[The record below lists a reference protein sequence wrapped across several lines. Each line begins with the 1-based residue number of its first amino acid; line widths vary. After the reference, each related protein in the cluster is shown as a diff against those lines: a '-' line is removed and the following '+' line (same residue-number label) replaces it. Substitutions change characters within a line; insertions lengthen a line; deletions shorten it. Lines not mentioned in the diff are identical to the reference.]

1 MRLVTAIS
9 VLLVTVFLTAS
20 AFGQQSKRDEGIDLY
35 RAGNFAESVSRLTE
49 ATDVDKMDREAWRY
63 LAAAYKHLGKDE
75 EATKAFE
82 RSRTVKKT
90 NSQIYDKPAKI
101 TSKLTGGIKGDDS
114 SPPSDYAV
122 AVELR
127 ADGTVGII
135 IPYMK
140 AFVERRKAII
150 DAAKKIK
157 FKPAEQ
163 SGKPVTVIHVIEY
176 TFSSSFSSY

>member
-1 MRLVTAIS
+1 MRSVKVIS
-9 VLLVTVFLTAS
+9 VLLGIVFLAAS

-49 ATDVDKMDREAWRY
+49 ATAVDKMDRYAWLY
-63 LAAAYKHLGKDE
+63 LAAAYKHLGKDK

-82 RSRTVKKT
+82 RSQTVKKKEPLT
-90 NSQIYDKPAKI
+90 YDKPAKI
-101 TSKLTGGIKGDDS
+101 TSKRTAGIKGDDS

-135 IPYMK
+135 IIHIK
-140 AFVERRKAII
+140 AFLERRQEII
-150 DAAKKIK
+150 EAAKKIT
-157 FKPAEQ
+157 FEPAEKN
-163 SGKPVTVIHVIEY
+163 GKRVTAIHVTDF
-176 TFSSSFSSY
+176 TFSNN

>member
-1 MRLVTAIS
+1 MRSVKVIS
-9 VLLVTVFLTAS
+9 VLLGVVFLTAS

-49 ATDVDKMDREAWRY
+49 ATAVDKMDRHAWLY
-63 LAAAYKHLGKDE
+63 LAAAYKHLGKDK

-82 RSRTVKKT
+82 RSQTAKKT
-90 NSQIYDKPAKI
+90 DPQTYEKPAKI
-101 TSKLTGGIKGDDS
+101 TSKRTAGIKGDDS

-140 AFVERRKAII
+140 AFLERRQAIV

-157 FKPAEQ
+157 FEPAEQ
-163 SGKPVTVIHVIEY
+163 SGKPVTVIHVIDY
-176 TFSSSFSSY
+176 IFSSN